1 MVIYCIFLVISF
13 IILCFVKGEKYKFA
27 DICMLILLICF
38 SGFRYGIGTDYSMY
52 ERIYLSMSTI
62 PISLF
67 RTGIGYYY
75 FSYFL
80 YKILPNTAIP
90 LFFIISM
97 ITCLFIYKFCKKM
110 SINPGMS
117 IFLFICLG
125 YYTAS
130 FNVFRQFLSISF
142 FVFGY
147 ACLKEKNKI
156 KMVILFILSILIHQ
170 VSIVPIC
177 IVWFTRKL
185 RKVINVKVLFLFVLG
200 ILIFYDLAYKVVM
213 TLMKSVSIYSNSKD
227 FFPGIGT
234 FLQILYYFIIL
245 VFIDKNK
252 LKIIGRTDSNLQMV
266 NLFIISFFI
275 MLLGIKNIL
284 FVRLASYLNIFSII
298 LIPELYNI
306 YELKNKKLEKIVYYL
321 FFIIYFFVY
330 IKSFGDVVPYHSIF
344 L

>member
-1 MVIYCIFLVISF
+1 MIIYCIFLIISF
-13 IILCFVKGEKYKFA
+13 ILLCFVKGEKYKIS
-27 DICMLILLICF
+27 DIGMLILLICF
-38 SGFRYGIGTDYSMY
+38 SGFRYGIGTDYSLY
-52 ERIYLSMSTI
+52 EGIYLAMSNITM
-62 PISLF
+62 SLF

-80 YKILPNTAIP
+80 YKIFPNTAIP
-90 LFFIISM
+90 LFFIIAM
-97 ITCLFIYKFCKKM
+97 CTCLFIYKLCKKM

-130 FNVFRQFLSISF
+130 FNIFRQFLSISF
-142 FVFGY
+142 FLYGY
-147 ACLKEKNKI
+147 VCLKEKKKI
-156 KMVILFILSILIHQ
+156 KMVTLFILSILIHQ
-170 VSIVPIC
+170 VSIVPIF
-177 IVWFTRKL
+177 IVLLTKKFK
-185 RKVINVKVLFLFVLG
+185 KVINVKNLFLVALV
-200 ILIFYDLAYKVVM
+200 ILIFYNLAYKLVM

-245 VFIDKNK
+245 IFVEKNK
-252 LKIIGRTDSNLQMV
+252 LKIISRREDNLQIV

-306 YELKNKKLEKIVYYL
+306 YNIKNKKLEKIVYYL
-321 FFIIYFFVY
+321 FFIIYFFAY
-330 IKSFGDVVPYHSIF
+330 INAFGDVVPYHSIF